1 MKLKET
7 LFNRLNLI
15 IGIILLL
22 SVVILNLSAIFY
34 QNIVSFEDTVYI
46 SLIIIAS
53 TIASYLL
60 FRLRED
66 TNNTDVEKALPKS
79 TKILHDLLTGLSNN
93 KEPTDGQI
101 NSLLKSLGE
110 VHVHERQEA
119 YVFAIDIAQEADDEL
134 ILLQQSPLLLFGA
147 RPFFDDPKVDYES
160 KLFDILIESFNKSDE
175 GEFEFY
181 CAYSVDVSKKVV
193 ESILKDYPEQKQSL
207 AKRLYTL
214 CEFSRSNDIGFTF
227 SSAKKEWTPGYHYIS
242 ADDRFAIWFKDSG
255 FDKQYVCFSSNHKGA
270 ANIFRRIL
278 KDSFEKT
285 VDYDTASEELGLE
298 GTVIEKRDAQ
308 HLQLKDQF

>member
-7 LFNRLNLI
+7 LFNRLNLV
-15 IGIILLL
+15 IGVILLF
-22 SVVILNLSAIFY
+22 SVVVLNLSAIFY
-34 QNIVSFEDTVYI
+34 QNIVSFEDTVYV

-66 TNNTDVEKALPKS
+66 ANNTDVEKALPNS
-79 TKILHDLLTGLSNN
+79 TKILHDLLSELSDS
-93 KEPTDGQI
+93 KEPTDSQI

-110 VHVHERQEA
+110 IHVHERQEA
-119 YVFAIDIAQEADDEL
+119 YEFAIDIAQEADDEL

-147 RPFFDDPKVDYES
+147 RPFFDEPKVDYES
-160 KLFDILIESFNKSDE
+160 NLFDILIESFEKSDKN
-175 GEFEFY
+175 GFEFY

-193 ESILKDYPEQKQSL
+193 ESALEDHPDQEQSL

-227 SSAKKEWTPGYHYIS
+227 SSARKEWTPGYHYIS
-242 ADDRFAIWFKDSG
+242 ADDRFAIWFKDRG
-255 FDKQYVCFSSNHKGA
+255 FDKQYICLSSNHEGA

-278 KDSFEKT
+278 RDSFEKT
-285 VDYDTASEELGLE
+285 VDVVG
-298 GTVIEKRDAQ
+298 
-308 HLQLKDQF
+308 